1 MRVTPTLAL
10 RCCRR
15 MRLKRAAGTL
25 AVLWLCSVRH
35 GVSRHA
41 APTAGAHACSPCLLQ
56 LRGGGYAYQAPGR
69 RPYVE
74 RHTVGQVD
82 GRDVPHHT
90 NYEIDPSFD
99 VDAQPWCS
107 FHT

>member
-35 GVSRHA
+35 GVSRQA
-41 APTAGAHACSPCLLQ
+41 APTAGVPTRSPCLLQ

-74 RHTVGQVD
+74 RHTTGQVD
-82 GRDVPHHT
+82 GRDVPHHI
-90 NYEIDPSFD
+90 NYEIDPTFH